1 MADRKASSIEYFAL
15 GFVAGMAVGAAVALL
30 TAPKSGRLLRRDL
43 KRGFEDASETVKG
56 KVDERVTKIQDGLR
70 DVEKALKDAAQK
82 ITPR

>member
-1 MADRKASSIEYFAL
+1 MGDRKTSSIEYFAL

-43 KRGFEDASETVKG
+43 KRVIEDASETVKG
-56 KVDERVTKIQDGLR
+56 KVVERVSKIQDGLR
-70 DVEKALKDAAQK
+70 DVEQALKDAAQK

>member
-1 MADRKASSIEYFAL
+1 
-15 GFVAGMAVGAAVALL
+15 MAVGAAVALL

-43 KRGFEDASETVKG
+43 KRGLEDASETVKG

-70 DVEKALKDAAQK
+70 DVEKAIKDAAQK

>member
-1 MADRKASSIEYFAL
+1 MADRKTSSIEYFAL

-43 KRGFEDASETVKG
+43 KRGIEDASESMKG
-56 KVDERVTKIQDGLR
+56 KVEERVTKIQDGLR
-70 DVEKALKDAAQK
+70 EVEQALKDAAQK